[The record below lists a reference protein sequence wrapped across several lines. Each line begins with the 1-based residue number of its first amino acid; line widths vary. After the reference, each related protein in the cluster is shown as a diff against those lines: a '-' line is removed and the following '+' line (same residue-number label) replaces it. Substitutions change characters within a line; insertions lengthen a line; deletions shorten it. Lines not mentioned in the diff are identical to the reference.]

1 MSPRRFSF
9 SLSFSFSFSFSFAA
23 ALLALASVTAQDLVP
38 KAPPQQAPV
47 VLRDAVL
54 HTVTGGVV
62 LGGTLWF
69 DGGVI
74 RGVLAAGEQPR
85 LPDGS
90 TAVVHDCAGK
100 HVFPGMIAVNSSLG
114 LVEIG
119 MVRQTVDTDELGEL
133 SPEALAGVAVN
144 PDSAALPVARSN
156 GVLAAVVFPIG
167 GLLPG
172 RASVMQLD
180 GWTNADM
187 TVRADAGPVVAWPAQ
202 RSGERGR
209 RGRRGGG
216 PAEPEDADAT
226 RKARQRIDDAFAA
239 ARAWLDAFVAERTLP
254 VDVRHQALVPAL
266 RGEVPVFVLADD
278 LEQIESA
285 VLWATSRKLR
295 PVIVGG
301 RDAAACAPMLR
312 SHGVAVVVGGVHR
325 LPARDDLPFDE
336 PFTLPARLADLGVPF
351 CLATGEDFSFDR
363 NLPYHAATAI
373 AFGLAP
379 ERALAAITHD
389 AARICGVD
397 DRLGSLAVGKDATLF
412 VADGDPFALT
422 TRIERAFV
430 QGREIDLRNKQTELA
445 KKYRERYRQL
455 GGIK

>member
-1 MSPRRFSF
+1 MSPLRS
-9 SLSFSFSFSFSFAA
+9 SLLAA
-23 ALLALASVTAQDLVP
+23 ALLAPAVRAQDLLP
-38 KAPPQQAPV
+38 KAPPQQVPI
-47 VLRDAVL
+47 VLRNAVL

-74 RGVLAAGEQPR
+74 RGVLPQGERLR
-85 LPDGS
+85 LPGDR
-90 TAVVHDCAGK
+90 APIDVDCTGK

-119 MVRQTVDTDELGEL
+119 MVRQTVDADELGEL
-133 SPEALAGVAVN
+133 SPEALAVVAVN

-156 GVLAAVVFPIG
+156 GVLAAVVFPSG

-172 RASVMQLD
+172 RASVVQLD

-187 TVRADAGPVVAWPAQ
+187 AVRADAGPVVAWPAQ

-209 RGRRGGG
+209 RGRRGAGAPEPD
-216 PAEPEDADAT
+216 PAKAT
-226 RKARQRIDDAFAA
+226 REARQRIDDAFAA
-239 ARAWLDAFVAERTLP
+239 ARAWLDAFTVEPELP
-254 VDVRHQALVPAL
+254 VDVRHRALAPAL

-285 VLWATSRKLR
+285 VLWARSRQLR
-295 PVIVGG
+295 AVIVGG
-301 RDAAACAPMLR
+301 RDAAACAAMLR
-312 SHGVAVVVGGVHR
+312 EHQVPVVVGGVHR
-325 LPARDDLPFDE
+325 LPHRDDLPYDE
-336 PFTLPARLADLGVPF
+336 PFTLPARLAQLGVSF
-351 CLATGEDFSFDR
+351 CIGTGEDFSFDR

-373 AFGLAP
+373 AFGLDP
-379 ERALAAITHD
+379 QRALAAITHD

-397 DRLGSLAVGKDATLF
+397 DRIGSLAVGKDATLF
-412 VADGDPFALT
+412 VADGQPFELT
-422 TRIERAFV
+422 TKIDRAFV

-455 GGIK
+455 GDK